1 MFSFII
7 YLGII
12 ASVAWTVNHNI
23 NECINYTENDIEFYE

>member
-12 ASVAWTVNHNI
+12 VSTAWTVKHNI
-23 NECINYTENDIEFYE
+23 NECINYPENDIEFYE